1 MASSK
6 HSKYKSLV
14 LFCPYPFCSRHQ
26 KGFKNPKALSSHLS
40 ATDCLHQMSLNN
52 RASRLFTTQQSEP
65 TEDAGATHAFNNM
78 EVTLTQPTTLTTY
91 TRNSVAD
98 CLHPNNHSQVATGT
112 DLLSTNSSSSQYS
125 INNQQNSTKSNR
137 NQLDA
142 AQDSNNSPSVDQHP
156 STMLE
161 VLSLDEP
168 SGIHSKSPS
177 SEQSSDPEYG
187 DYVAHTSSSDLKS
200 MPDPSQHQ

>member
-6 HSKYKSLV
+6 HSKYKSFV

-26 KGFKNPKALSSHLS
+26 NGFKNPKALSSHLS

-52 RASRLFTTQQSEP
+52 RASRLFSTQHSEP

-78 EVTLTQPTTLTTY
+78 EVTLTQPITLTTY
-91 TRNSVAD
+91 KRNSVAD
-98 CLHPNNHSQVATGT
+98 RLHPNNHSQVATGT
-112 DLLSTNSSSSQYS
+112 DLNSSSSQSS
-125 INNQQNSTKSNR
+125 INNQHNSNTSNS

-142 AQDSNNSPSVDQHP
+142 TQDSNNCPSVDQHP
-156 STMLE
+156 STMSE

-168 SGIHSKSPS
+168 SGLHSK
-177 SEQSSDPEYG
+177 
-187 DYVAHTSSSDLKS
+187 
-200 MPDPSQHQ
+200 